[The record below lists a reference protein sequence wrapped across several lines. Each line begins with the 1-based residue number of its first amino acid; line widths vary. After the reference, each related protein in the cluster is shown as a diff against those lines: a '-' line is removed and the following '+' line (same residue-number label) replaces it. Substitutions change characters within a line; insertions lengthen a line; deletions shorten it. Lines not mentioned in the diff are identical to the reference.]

1 MSEKKEKK
9 GLGDFFRGYKSELK
23 KIVWP
28 SWKTIL
34 KNTGIVITFIVILG
48 LFIYAVDFLFSL
60 LFNWV
65 VGLM

>member
-9 GLGDFFRGYKSELK
+9 GLGDFFKGYKSELK

-34 KNTGIVITFIVILG
+34 KNTGIVVTFIIILG
-48 LFIYAVDFLFSL
+48 LFIYAVDFL
-60 LFNWV
+60 WKCV
-65 VGLM
+65 TI

>member
-9 GLGDFFRGYKSELK
+9 GLGDALRGYKSELK

-34 KNTGIVITFIVILG
+34 KNTSVVVTFIIVLG
-48 LFIYAVDFLFSL
+48 LFIYGVDFLFSF
-60 LFNWV
+60 LFKLI
-65 VGLM
+65 VG

>member
-9 GLGDFFRGYKSELK
+9 GLGDFFKGYKSELK

>member
-9 GLGDFFRGYKSELK
+9 SLADFFRGYKSELK

-34 KNTGIVITFIVILG
+34 KNTGIVVTFIIVLG
-48 LFIYAVDFLFSL
+48 LFIYGVDFLFSF
-60 LFNWV
+60 LFKLI
-65 VGLM
+65 VG